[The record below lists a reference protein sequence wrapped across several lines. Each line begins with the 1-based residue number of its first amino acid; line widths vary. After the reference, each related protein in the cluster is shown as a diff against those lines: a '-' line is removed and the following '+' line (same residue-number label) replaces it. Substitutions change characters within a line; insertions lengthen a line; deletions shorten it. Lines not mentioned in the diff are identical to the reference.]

1 MRNKEKERETEND
14 RERHRLTRR
23 NVMDIEARIHT
34 YPHTNTDR
42 EGQRE
47 PERDEKMLHKD
58 FIKSFNGWLGHSYG
72 HLLYF
77 HHSLSFRCE
86 RTRQKLDDE
95 SPDGRVD
102 ILVPVS

>member
-1 MRNKEKERETEND
+1 MIMTEND
-14 RERHRLTRR
+14 RERHRLTKR

-95 SPDGRVD
+95 SPDGRDD